1 MMNSQNNR
9 TPSYRHRLSPNVE
22 RIQRARQRRAAA
34 SNDIPPTSSTIP
46 QAKVAES
53 ELSVVSSKPEN
64 AIASTSTASPYRTP
78 TLNQLCRSPS
88 LRGEAE
94 FEDLR
99 DRQTSSRA
107 PPINQQKSSEHYF
120 SNDSQAQV
128 HLGELPIASIQ
139 EKHLPPSGENAA
151 EENLEGY
158 LPDLPRGVPWV
169 PQETKVCHSYPIQ
182 AKTHQHGGK
191 ASMRC
196 ALTATGSSQHRFRL
210 QQNMGCKTQS
220 QVASINVNRIRYTM
234 QVNNRINS
242 FNFNNGLE
250 HHHRSAMRSW

>member
-1 MMNSQNNR
+1 M
-9 TPSYRHRLSPNVE
+9 
-22 RIQRARQRRAAA
+22 
-34 SNDIPPTSSTIP
+34 
-46 QAKVAES
+46 
-53 ELSVVSSKPEN
+53 
-64 AIASTSTASPYRTP
+64 
-78 TLNQLCRSPS
+78 
-88 LRGEAE
+88 
-94 FEDLR
+94 R

-169 PQETKVCHSYPIQ
+169 PQETKVCHSYLIQ
-182 AKTHQHGGK
+182 AKSHQHGGK

-210 QQNMGCKTQS
+210 QQNLGCKTQS
-220 QVASINVNRIRYTM
+220 QVANTNDNIFADAQRALAADLIQGLSAIGYEIGGKAEGVLSKLSSKY
-234 QVNNRINS
+234 NS
-242 FNFNNGLE
+242 Q
-250 HHHRSAMRSW
+250 